1 MNSVQSPMPLRT
13 APAQRSTGCRLGGR
27 VIALLPTLC
36 LLLPSCMVYRGADG
50 TAFASLGTNA
60 KHIQAGG
67 LSVEDMNQSDGL
79 RETGTAAQNLVRL
92 GVQKT
97 LIGAGIKAAQS
108 VTNNAVDAVQTAQ

>member
-1 MNSVQSPMPLRT
+1 
-13 APAQRSTGCRLGGR
+13 
-27 VIALLPTLC
+27 
-36 LLLPSCMVYRGADG
+36 MVYRGADG